1 MVHLTVSP
9 TLIEIGFGLN
19 AKLTIEFVTVF
30 GVCGWVVVVGG
41 VVVVV
46 VLGGGVAVVGVGVAV
61 VGRLVVVVDSGVV
74 VGVPTAPVVLVVAC
88 EMDVTVDE
96 GLTVPTVV

>member
-30 GVCGWVVVVGG
+30 GVCGCVVVVGG

-46 VLGGGVAVVGVGVAV
+46 VAGGGVAA
-61 VGRLVVVVDSGVV
+61 VGRLVVVVVSGVV
-74 VGVPTAPVVLVVAC
+74 VGVPTAPEVSVVAC

>member
-30 GVCGWVVVVGG
+30 GARGWVVVFGG

-46 VLGGGVAVVGVGVAV
+46 VLGGGVVAA
-61 VGRLVVVVDSGVV
+61 GGLVMVVDSGVV
-74 VGVPTAPVVLVVAC
+74 VGVPTALEVLVVAC

>member
-30 GVCGWVVVVGG
+30 GARGCVVVLGG

-46 VLGGGVAVVGVGVAV
+46 VLGGGVAVVGV
-61 VGRLVVVVDSGVV
+61 LVVVVDSGMV
-74 VGVPTAPVVLVVAC
+74 VGVPTAPEVLVVAC

-96 GLTVPTVV
+96 GFTVPTLI